1 MSQISAANPAQ
12 AAAQVVNSPLNGGG
26 EVGGAINQQKDSKE
40 SARQAQFGELL
51 NQMQAKYGAKAEK
64 PREIKKTLGKDD
76 FLRIMVTQM
85 KNQDPTNPFKA
96 DQMAAQMAQFASVE
110 QLQNLN
116 AGFNKMA
123 QNNQPLER
131 MAMTNMIGK
140 SVTTD
145 GSRFAHQEG
154 DNESL
159 SFNLPR
165 DAKEVKVTIL
175 SEQGETIFQKD
186 LGATKKGEG
195 SFTWDG
201 KRVNSLPAKAGNYM
215 LRVEAKDERE
225 ADIVIE
231 TKKRSRVIGVS
242 FEGSEPVL
250 LVGDAKHTEKVPVKS
265 VVRVDSDAP
274 APSIGAPMQMSMP
287 MQGAQGGAQQAEGET
302 QAAAQN
308 NGNFFTFQKGVGS
321 SNLDSTQAS
330 PEIAAALAR
339 YQAASGAGANTPANP
354 AAQAQGGAATAAQ
367 HIAQDAQEKGFPNG
381 LSEMKD

>member
-12 AAAQVVNSPLNGGG
+12 AAAQVLNSPLSSGG
-26 EVGGAINQQKDSKE
+26 ESGGAINQQKDSKE

-51 NQMQAKYGAKAEK
+51 NQMQSKYGAKAEK

-96 DQMAAQMAQFASVE
+96 EQMAAQMAQFASVE

-116 AGFNKMA
+116 SGFNKMA
-123 QNNQPLER
+123 QSNQPLER
-131 MAMTNMIGK
+131 MAMTNLIGK

-154 DNESL
+154 ENESL

-175 SEQGETIFQKD
+175 NEQGETIFQKD

-195 SFTWDG
+195 TFAWDG
-201 KRVNSLPAKAGNYM
+201 KRANSLPAKGGNYM
-215 LRVEAKDERE
+215 LRVEARDDRE

-231 TKKRSRVIGVS
+231 TKRRSRVIGVS

-250 LVGDAKHTEKVPVKS
+250 LVGDAKRTEKVPVKS

-274 APSIGAPMQMSMP
+274 ASSGSAP
-287 MQGAQGGAQQAEGET
+287 AQLSSQPEGSP

-308 NGNFFTFQKGVGS
+308 AGNFFTFQKGVGS
-321 SNLDSTQAS
+321 SNLDATQSS
-330 PEIAAALAR
+330 PEITAALAR
-339 YQAASGAGANTPANP
+339 YQAASDAGNGSATVERT
-354 AAQAQGGAATAAQ
+354 QGGAATAAQ
-367 HIAQDAQEKGFPNG
+367 HLAREAQEKGFPNG
-381 LSEMKD
+381 LSENKD